1 MEVIKF
7 LKANGSDFQ
16 KLTEAFG
23 IKVKDYPF
31 EKLVVLNYDQINSP
45 KMEPVVQECR
55 GLILDYALNIIC
67 RPFDR
72 FFNYGE
78 AETDKMDLTGYT
90 YFPKL
95 DGSLIKVYYWSGSWR
110 IATRGTA
117 FAESDVGGWGITF
130 EQLALKAAGCE
141 NMQEFN
147 SRCDKAAMSQ
157 RETYLF
163 ELTAME
169 NRVVTQYN
177 TPQLTLLSVRNNLT
191 GKFVNTKYEVSLP
204 TDFYRV
210 NTFID
215 GLSIND
221 IIHKADSLKNLEE
234 GFVGYDREGVPRIKV
249 KSAAY
254 VAVHGMRNNGQLTY
268 KGIVTMIA
276 LGEVDEYVV
285 YYPEDSELILPMSEK
300 LNKMLSE
307 GEKVYEKYKGI
318 EVQKDFAI
326 SVKDEPLKSLMF
338 HARKTYSSVATAF
351 HSLET
356 NKKINF
362 LDGVLK

>member
-7 LKANGSDFQ
+7 LKNNGDNFQ
-16 KLTEAFG
+16 KLTEVYG
-23 IKVKDYPF
+23 VKVKDYP
-31 EKLVVLNYDQINSP
+31 EHELVVLNYDQINSP

-55 GLILDYALNIIC
+55 GLILDYALNVVC

-78 AETDKMDLTGYT
+78 AETDKMDLTEYT

-95 DGSLIKVYYWSGSWR
+95 DGSLIKVYYWNNSWR

-130 EQLALKAAGCE
+130 EQLALKAADCKDIE
-141 NMQEFN
+141 EFN
-147 SRCDKAAMSQ
+147 ARCCCAMFNTN
-157 RETYLF
+157 ETYLF

-177 TPQLTLLSVRNNLT
+177 TPQLTLLSIRNNLT

-210 NTFID
+210 NTFVD

-221 IIHKADSLKNLEE
+221 IIQKADSLKNLEE
-234 GFVGYDREGVPRIKV
+234 GFVGYDKEGIPRVKV

-254 VAVHGMRNNGQLTY
+254 VAVHHIRGEGLNPKRIAELVISGEEEEYLTY
-268 KGIVTMIA
+268 F
-276 LGEVDEYVV
+276 
-285 YYPEDSELILPMSEK
+285 PEDRDTITPYSVALEGLLTKLIDAMMTYQTVEDQKEFALAIKDVQGKSV
-300 LNKMLSE
+300 LFTAR
-307 GEKVYEKYKGI
+307 KYS
-318 EVQKDFAI
+318 I
-326 SVKDEPLKSLMF
+326 SVQEAFQRGTINSKVEMLLNLM
-338 HARKTYSSVATAF
+338 K
-351 HSLET
+351 
-356 NKKINF
+356 
-362 LDGVLK
+362 

>member
-7 LKANGSDFQ
+7 LKANGNNFQ
-16 KLTEAFG
+16 KLTEVYG
-23 IKVKDYPF
+23 IRVKDYP
-31 EKLVVLNYDQINSP
+31 EHELVVLNYDQINSP
-45 KMEPVVQECR
+45 KMESIVQECR
-55 GLILDYALNIIC
+55 GLILDYALNVVC

-95 DGSLIKVYYWSGSWR
+95 DGSLIKVYYWNDSWR

-130 EQLALKAAGCE
+130 EQLALKAADCKDIE
-141 NMQEFN
+141 EFN
-147 SRCDKAAMSQ
+147 VRCRCAMFNTN
-157 RETYLF
+157 ETYLF

-177 TPQLTLLSVRNNLT
+177 TPQLTLLSIRNNLT

-210 NTFID
+210 NTFVD

-221 IIHKADSLKNLEE
+221 IIQKADSLKNLEE

-254 VAVHGMRNNGQLTY
+254 VAVHHIRGEGLNPKRIAELVISGEEEEYLTY
-268 KGIVTMIA
+268 F
-276 LGEVDEYVV
+276 
-285 YYPEDSELILPMSEK
+285 PEDRDVITPYSVALEGLLTR
-300 LNKMLSE
+300 LVDVMLACRTIEDQKQFALAIKDIQGKS
-307 GEKVYEKYKGI
+307 VLFTARKYN
-318 EVQKDFAI
+318 I
-326 SVKDEPLKSLMF
+326 SVQEAFQSGTINSKVDMLLNLM
-338 HARKTYSSVATAF
+338 K
-351 HSLET
+351 
-356 NKKINF
+356 
-362 LDGVLK
+362 